1 LLKQIK
7 FAGFYEGMA
16 AGILWLALLRSTK
29 RPQKPLV
36 HASPAAPS
44 TPRFI
49 GIWILDVTVASV
61 MGVAVYGWSR
71 KLQKIEKKFEAIPLT
86 AGRSAVSREFCP
98 ALVQELRKM
107 AQSESNTAPLEASS
121 AAANGNYS
129 NIHDIIN
136 HPVNPVLKTYVTFA
150 VNCQRRTQ
158 REEELRGE
166 NLDME
171 ASEPPFIPEPGLPPL
186 QDLPDKDAT
195 TWILQGQSDNTD
207 DLPQHDEWDQ
217 VDFETDWQSRE

>member
-1 LLKQIK
+1 
-7 FAGFYEGMA
+7 
-16 AGILWLALLRSTK
+16 
-29 RPQKPLV
+29 
-36 HASPAAPS
+36 
-44 TPRFI
+44 
-49 GIWILDVTVASV
+49 
-61 MGVAVYGWSR
+61 
-71 KLQKIEKKFEAIPLT
+71 LQKIEQKFEAIPLT

-98 ALVQELRKM
+98 VLVQELRKM
-107 AQSESNTAPLEASS
+107 AQHESSTTVSEPS
-121 AAANGNYS
+121 AAASGTYS
-129 NIHDIIN
+129 NIHDILN

-158 REEELRGE
+158 REEELRE
-166 NLDME
+166 MRDME

-195 TWILQGQSDNTD
+195 TWILEGQGENADN